1 MVPKGQSIHVLFLQ
15 AAVRLSAC
23 MLLFSA
29 VAKVMQPSTWVVL
42 QTALF
47 WVVLVPVI
55 LNAFIG
61 CSLMFSPVSRGW
73 LIALFLVGIVY
84 VGFHLLAGVAECDCF
99 GSWVML
105 NQIAFYLAIAS
116 AVIAAVALAFV
127 RKSTDQLSASLVGWL
142 SGAAALV
149 GMLAIGAVAN
159 RHVLNAP
166 IVKVIT
172 SRDGISILVIPE
184 DVGSVLNIEPSCSV
198 SVKSV
203 SNDGGRVT
211 IKARGKNKSFCGV
224 GNAVAYLDNGS
235 GVSPDDLLGYF
246 ER

>member
-99 GSWVML
+99 GSWVIL
-105 NQIAFYLAIAS
+105 NKIAFYLAIAS
-116 AVIAAVALAFV
+116 RAGLWFERHHSALF
-127 RKSTDQLSASLVGWL
+127 STEDLCAPKTVSFHGTFSIFRNASHARSLL
-142 SGAAALV
+142 F
-149 GMLAIGAVAN
+149 
-159 RHVLNAP
+159 R
-166 IVKVIT
+166 
-172 SRDGISILVIPE
+172 
-184 DVGSVLNIEPSCSV
+184 
-198 SVKSV
+198 
-203 SNDGGRVT
+203 SN
-211 IKARGKNKSFCGV
+211 S
-224 GNAVAYLDNGS
+224 S
-235 GVSPDDLLGYF
+235 DLLVSGTVHCC
-246 ER
+246 